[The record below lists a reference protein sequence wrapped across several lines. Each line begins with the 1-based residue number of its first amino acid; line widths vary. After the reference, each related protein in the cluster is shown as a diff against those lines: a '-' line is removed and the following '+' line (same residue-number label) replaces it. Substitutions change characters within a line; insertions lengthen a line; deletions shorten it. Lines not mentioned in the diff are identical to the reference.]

1 MGVVYLEALDCPFS
15 VMDNILEENSLPK
28 IILVDFHAEATGEKV
43 GFALCIMTATVS
55 AILAHIHMCKQQM
68 NIYFPQGT
76 GFIHRPWNDRSSPF
90 CSRG

>member
-43 GFALCIMTATVS
+43 GLPMHMTAPSLPFWHTYTC
-55 AILAHIHMCKQQM
+55 A
-68 NIYFPQGT
+68 
-76 GFIHRPWNDRSSPF
+76 SS
-90 CSRG
+90 R